1 MRRWASRLGRA
12 RLLSAAA
19 SLVIAALAGWTIP
32 RLRVSTEITD
42 FLPAGRDREAAHV
55 ARVMSASDLQRTI
68 TLTVAGE
75 HRLGAAAEL
84 AGHMARHPDVERVQT
99 GPSDELERAFYDLYF
114 PRRLLFYADDL
125 AEVLSD
131 EELREA
137 ARDLRLRLSS
147 PAGPLVREIA
157 PRDPLGAFRR
167 QLERLAELSAGGL
180 SVEGGRFVTP
190 DGQHAVVFVSTR
202 ASPFESEAT
211 GRVTR
216 ALDQAIAEVRRRH
229 GDDVVVEE
237 SGLHRFAVT
246 SEAAIRAD
254 IERISTVSTALVV
267 LLFLVLFRSL
277 RYLALGL
284 LPLAA
289 GTVVGLFVTHLVFGP
304 IHGLALAFG
313 STLIGVGVDYVAHY
327 VNHHVLEPAAGG
339 PFETLRRI
347 APGLALGAVTTIAGL
362 GGLAYAGLPGIRE
375 LAVLAS
381 SGVLAALLAT
391 CFLVPPWM
399 PREVRPTSA
408 HLALARAL
416 SSLLR
421 WIGRSRLARY
431 AVPAI
436 VLALCAAGLP
446 RLSWVDDARAL
457 TFADPALVSE
467 DERVRA
473 RVSRMDA
480 GRFVVAFGDD
490 EQAALRRNDEV
501 QRRLAAAR
509 AEGEV
514 HGYLSLHS
522 LLWSERAQRASLRTV
537 TGAPDLFDR
546 TVAALER
553 EGFVRSAFE
562 PFRASLSEEPAP
574 LVWDELATSPLG
586 PLVSNLRIDAPDGRV
601 GFVTL
606 LRGADLSRLDTRLE
620 GIDGVTLFDQS
631 RFMAS
636 VYGQFRARALQ
647 MMLLGVAGVFLTI
660 LARYRRLSLAVAAF
674 APAVLASVA
683 ALAVV
688 ALLGYEASLVHVL
701 ALLLVSSMAEDYGV
715 FMVEAFANR
724 SDAGNALASVVVACL
739 TTVASFALLAMSA
752 NPALRALGMVTGF
765 GVFFGFVLAPISW
778 AFLARPGPDERS

>member
-1 MRRWASRLGRA
+1 M
-12 RLLSAAA
+12 
-19 SLVIAALAGWTIP
+19 
-32 RLRVSTEITD
+32 
-42 FLPAGRDREAAHV
+42 
-55 ARVMSASDLQRTI
+55 
-68 TLTVAGE
+68 
-75 HRLGAAAEL
+75 
-84 AGHMARHPDVERVQT
+84 
-99 GPSDELERAFYDLYF
+99 
-114 PRRLLFYADDL
+114 
-125 AEVLSD
+125 
-131 EELREA
+131 
-137 ARDLRLRLSS
+137 
-147 PAGPLVREIA
+147 
-157 PRDPLGAFRR
+157 
-167 QLERLAELSAGGL
+167 
-180 SVEGGRFVTP
+180 TP
-190 DGQHAVVFVSTR
+190 DGQHAVVFLSTR

-216 ALDQAIAEVRRRH
+216 ALDEAIAEARRRH
-229 GDDVVVEE
+229 GDDVIVEE

-362 GGLAYAGLPGIRE
+362 GGMAYAGLPGIRE

-421 WIGRSRLARY
+421 WIGRSRFARY
-431 AVPAI
+431 AIPAI
-436 VLALCAAGLP
+436 VLAVCAAGLP

-457 TFADPALVSE
+457 IFADPALVGE

-490 EQAALRRNDEV
+490 EQVALRRNDEV
-501 QRRLAAAR
+501 ERRLAAAR
-509 AEGEV
+509 AEGELEA
-514 HGYLSLHS
+514 YLSLHS
-522 LLWSERAQRASLRTV
+522 LLWSERAQLASLHTV
-537 TGAPDLFDR
+537 TRAPDLFDR
-546 TVAALER
+546 MAAALER

-562 PFRASLSEEPAP
+562 PFRASLSEAPAP

-601 GFVTL
+601 GLVTL

-636 VYGQFRARALQ
+636 VYGQFRARTLQ
-647 MMLLGVAGVFLTI
+647 MMLLGVVGVFLTI

-674 APAVLASVA
+674 APALLASVA

-701 ALLLVSSMAEDYGV
+701 ALLLVLSMAEDYGV

-739 TTVASFALLAMSA
+739 TTVASFALLAMSS
-752 NPALRALGMVTGF
+752 NPALRALGMVTGL
-765 GVFFGFVLAPISW
+765 GVLFGFLLAPISW
-778 AFLARPGPDERS
+778 SFLARRGPDEGS